1 MCMKGTWV
9 HVYAVWVSQIH
20 DLCTDFDN
28 FHIILI
34 IFYVIFTLLRGEVK
48 GSDSCHNT
56 WFTDEKDLNHV
67 QGSFMMYPS
76 ATDWEDMFTGPTLK
90 S

>member
-1 MCMKGTWV
+1 M
-9 HVYAVWVSQIH
+9 
-20 DLCTDFDN
+20 
-28 FHIILI
+28 
-34 IFYVIFTLLRGEVK
+34 IFTLGSYFNYFLHNFYVVK

-67 QGSFMMYPS
+67 QGSFVMHPS
-76 ATDWEDMFTGPTLK
+76 ATDWEDMFTGSTLK